1 MNIPAEHKQGA
12 PSKISFAIVIVSDS
26 RYTQYINGELI
37 NDETTPI
44 IKDILH
50 KNGFT
55 IHSTHYIPDER
66 SEITKQ
72 LVQLLS
78 SNVDVILFSGGT
90 GLAKRDVTV
99 ETLEPLFE
107 KKIPGF
113 GELLRNLSY
122 EKISSAAMLTRSTA
136 GTLKDKIIFCLPG
149 SPDAVRLALEK
160 LIIPECGHILK
171 HLK

>member
-1 MNIPAEHKQGA
+1 MSVPEMHKQGA

-26 RYTQYINGELI
+26 RYTQFINGELI
-37 NDETTPI
+37 DDATTPL
-44 IKDILH
+44 IKDLIY

-55 IHSTHYIPDER
+55 VHSTHYIPDER
-66 SEITKQ
+66 SEITKK
-72 LVQLLS
+72 LIQLLS
-78 SNVDVILFSGGT
+78 SNVNVILFSGGT

-136 GTLKDKIIFCLPG
+136 GILKDKIIFCLPG
-149 SPDAVRLALEK
+149 SPDAVKLALEK
-160 LIIPECGHILK
+160 LILPECGHILK

>member
-1 MNIPAEHKQGA
+1 MNIPAQHKQDA
-12 PSKISFAIVIVSDS
+12 PTKISFAIVIVSDS
-26 RYTQYINGELI
+26 RYTQYINGEII
-37 NDETTPI
+37 NDETTPLM
-44 IKDILH
+44 KNILQ

-55 IHSTHYIPDER
+55 VHSSHYVPDER

-72 LVQLLS
+72 LLQLLA
-78 SNVDVILFSGGT
+78 SNVNVILFSGGT
-90 GLAKRDVTV
+90 GLGKRDVTI

-113 GELLRNLSY
+113 GELLRKLSY
-122 EKISSAAMLTRSTA
+122 DQISSSSMLTRSTA
-136 GTLKDKIIFCLPG
+136 GILKDKIIFCLPG
-149 SPDAVRLALEK
+149 SPAAVQLALEK